1 MRYIK
6 TGKLKIDILLPVII
20 VISYYSGFM
29 GQLFMAY
36 LAVII
41 HEAAHAFV
49 AVFFGCTI
57 NNVYILAFG
66 TRIEPDIS
74 IESKIKKCLIF
85 AAGPVINIIAAFL
98 LYFIPCE
105 FELKEI
111 AIASNICLAV
121 FNLLPLLPLDGGE
134 ILSVYTTSRYGF
146 FYSEKI
152 SQTAFIIIMTILLI
166 ISVPVALFGSNIS
179 MLILAVFLFSN
190 RRKSGE
196 AAFMNAKNLYFRRAR
211 LLKKG
216 YYGVREIVI
225 LDRMTL
231 GEAFKIMDFDQ
242 YHILIVLDGNMRII
256 HRLTESELL
265 TAINDFGY
273 GYTLRELLEHIN

>member
-1 MRYIK
+1 MRYVK
-6 TGKLKIDILLPVII
+6 AGKFKIDILLPVII
-20 VISYYSGFM
+20 IISYFSGYM

-36 LAVII
+36 AAVLI

-49 AVFFGCTI
+49 ALLYGCFI
-57 NNVYILAFG
+57 KNIYFLAFG

-74 IESKIKKCLIF
+74 VESKIKKCIIF
-85 AAGPVINIIAAFL
+85 AAGPAVNIIAAL
-98 LYFIPCE
+98 LIYFISIDS
-105 FELKEI
+105 ELKQI
-111 AIASNICLAV
+111 AIVSNLCLAA
-121 FNLLPLLPLDGGE
+121 FNILPLQPLDGGE
-134 ILSVYTTSRYGF
+134 ILSIYTTSRYGF

-152 SQTAFIIIMTILLI
+152 SQSVFLIIIIFLFI
-166 ISVPVALFGSNIS
+166 ISVPVALFRGNLS
-179 MLILAVFLFSN
+179 MLILSVFLFSN
-190 RRKSGE
+190 RRKGGD
-196 AAFMNAKNLYFRRAR
+196 AAFMNAKNLYYRRAR

-216 YYGVREIVI
+216 YFGVREVVI

-242 YHILIVLDGNMRII
+242 YHILIILDGNLKII

-273 GYTLRELLEHIN
+273 GYTFREFIREVK